1 MGNTDSKAFTLP
13 KPILTLLVTL
23 LIIGLLV
30 WEHFHGGVPKHHIL
44 QRKELPEISNWWGG
58 LLLPVL
64 TWFLL
69 GRVQKRID
77 KQLLIGPEPK
87 HYRFQIIS
95 YFITGLCL
103 AILLVIAF
111 INNYTP
117 FLENVPYIFLLL
129 SLFIPIYFSEFIL
142 GFILGMSYT
151 FGVILPTAFVLIL
164 TILGF
169 LIYKFIRPIFVKI
182 ANKLFPKKSNP
193 LQ

>member
-23 LIIGLLV
+23 LIVGLLL

-77 KQLLIGPEPK
+77 KQLFIGSEPK
-87 HYRFQIIS
+87 NYRFQIMG
-95 YFITGLCL
+95 YFISGLCL

-117 FLENVPYIFLLL
+117 FLENVPYIFLMI

-151 FGVILPTAFVLIL
+151 FGVILPTAFILIL
-164 TILGF
+164 AMFGL
-169 LIYKFIRPIFVKI
+169 LVYKFIRPLLVKI
-182 ANKLFPKKSNP
+182 GAKIINRK
-193 LQ
+193 Q